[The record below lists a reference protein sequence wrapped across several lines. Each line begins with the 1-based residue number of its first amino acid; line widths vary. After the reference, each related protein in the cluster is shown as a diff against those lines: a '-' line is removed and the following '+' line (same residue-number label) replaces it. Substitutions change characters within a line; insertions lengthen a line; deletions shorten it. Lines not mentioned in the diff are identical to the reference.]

1 VDDHRDVG
9 ATNRSDE
16 AIEAGGVV
24 EVAVAE
30 DHGLD
35 SLGVDLEEAHVV
47 HEPVGADAGVEK
59 HAVVAALLG
68 ERDERRESVLAPQLL
83 DHLASF
89 ESGRACSRHML
100 GGERKPP
107 RRALVRHE
115 GIG

>member
-1 VDDHRDVG
+1 MTTGMLARPT
-9 ATNRSDE
+9 ARTKPSRL
-16 AIEAGGVV
+16 VV
-24 EVAVAE
+24 WSQWPAV

-35 SLGVDLEEAHVV
+35 GLGADFEEAHVV
-47 HEPVGADAGVEK
+47 HEPAGADAGVGE
-59 HAVVAALLG
+59 HAVLAALLG
-68 ERDERRESVLAPQLL
+68 EGDERRESVLAPQLL

-100 GGERKPP
+100 GGKRKPP